1 MQDLRVMNNW
11 QPIETA
17 PKDGTRIIVTNGDEM
32 EICSWGQI
40 NPVDSPDYIGWIYG
54 DSDDYSV
61 RAYMESPTHWMNAP
75 KLPNQLSNLRKWMQR

>member
-40 NPVDSPDYIGWIYG
+40 NPVDSPDRMAWVYG
-54 DSDDYSV
+54 SGDHYSV
-61 RAYMESPTHWMNAP
+61 RDYIDQPTGWAP
-75 KLPNQLSNLRKWMQR
+75 LP